1 MCVGSP
7 LPVSLTSSDPKSKP
21 ATHTSPNQIRPR
33 TQAWHG
39 RGRLLVISN
48 PPQKRSSTEHAFVT
62 FLSVIHTAGPSPFD
76 PVLRHNSGS
85 PTIYLVGFV
94 THTKDHT
101 AEACLSLW
109 LFTYGG
115 SV

>member
-1 MCVGSP
+1 MAGFWGDFA
-7 LPVSLTSSDPKSKP
+7 TKSAK
-21 ATHTSPNQIRPR
+21 N
-33 TQAWHG
+33 
-39 RGRLLVISN
+39 
-48 PPQKRSSTEHAFVT
+48 SSTRTPTHAFVT
-62 FLSVIHTAGPSPFD
+62 FLSVIHTAGGLSVD
-76 PVLRHNSGS
+76 PVLRHNFGS